1 MRNKLYIIHQV
12 TLGVIYIAMIVFF
25 IFKCLE
31 TGRES
36 IESSRRVSDS
46 IAEVINHTI
55 GEGTIDKESV
65 TFQTFIRKFIG
76 HYSYFVF
83 FGFISTFF
91 YLSFRKRCKAVILIS
106 ISFTIAFLFAFIS
119 EFWLEG
125 VTSGRGASINDVFI
139 DFSGFCTSGLVI
151 VLIYYIRYL
160 KSPKIIEN
168 YTE

>member
-1 MRNKLYIIHQV
+1 MRSKLYIIHQV
-12 TLGVIYIAMIVFF
+12 VLGVIYIAMIVFF

-31 TGRES
+31 TGSES

-65 TFQTFIRKFIG
+65 SFQTFIRKFIG

-83 FGFISTFF
+83 FGFISTFL
-91 YLSFRKRCKAVILIS
+91 YLSFRKRFKAIILIS

-119 EFWLEG
+119 EFCLEG